1 MDRTIGTLAKAAGVH
16 LETVRYYERRGL
28 LKPTRRTP
36 KAYRVYD
43 EGSLQKLRFIR
54 RAQGLGFSLK
64 EILELL
70 RLEAPTLRACGQV
83 MAKARTKVAQIREK
97 REALRRM
104 EETLSRLIEDCRC
117 GKTSGPC
124 PALSCFSERGEA
136 NGHC

>member
-1 MDRTIGTLAKAAGVH
+1 MDLTIGALAKKAGVN

-28 LKPTRRTP
+28 LSPKRRTA

-43 EGSLQKLRFIR
+43 EGSLRKLQSIR

-70 RLEAPTLRACGQV
+70 RLEAPIPGACGRV
-83 MAKARTKVAQIREK
+83 MAKAKAKVAQIREK

-104 EETLSRLIEDCRC
+104 EETLGRLIEDRRC
-117 GKTSGPC
+117 GKTSKGC

-136 NGHC
+136 NGYC